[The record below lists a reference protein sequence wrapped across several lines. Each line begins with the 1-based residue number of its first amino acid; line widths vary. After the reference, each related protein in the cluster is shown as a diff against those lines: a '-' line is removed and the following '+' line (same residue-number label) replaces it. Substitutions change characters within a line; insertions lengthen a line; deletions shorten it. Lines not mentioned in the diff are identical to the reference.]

1 MKKAQ
6 TFYVLLLTIT
16 YLWMFQ
22 MSDLSVA
29 LKSTEKLYTF
39 PFKEISLELIV
50 PNVYDMDM
58 LFRQNWGG
66 KLTFLL

>member
-1 MKKAQ
+1 
-6 TFYVLLLTIT
+6 
-16 YLWMFQ
+16 MFQ
-22 MSDLSVA
+22 MSGLSVA

-66 KLTFLL
+66 KLTFLLSAL